1 MVGCAHLRHDLL
13 SSRPDCF
20 LPVLALWQVVARSAL
35 MKAPPPTPLKKGDLV
50 RYPCDDH
57 ALEGTTRW
65 QYGKVVKVY
74 PGGELID
81 VDFDNGEKLHRQPT
95 HDVLPARA

>member
-1 MVGCAHLRHDLL
+1 MAGGRSLGADEGASADVAQEG
-13 SSRPDCF
+13 RPRA
-20 LPVLALWQVVARSAL
+20 LPVR
-35 MKAPPPTPLKKGDLV
+35 
-50 RYPCDDH
+50 RPC

-65 QYGKVVKVY
+65 QFGKVVKVY

-81 VDFDNGEKLHRQPT
+81 VDFDNGEDLHRQPM

>member
-1 MVGCAHLRHDLL
+1 VQQISEATTISVIFDG
-13 SSRPDCF
+13 SRDT
-20 LPVLALWQVVARSAL
+20 QVVARSAL

-81 VDFDNGEKLHRQPT
+81 VDFDNGEDLHRQPT